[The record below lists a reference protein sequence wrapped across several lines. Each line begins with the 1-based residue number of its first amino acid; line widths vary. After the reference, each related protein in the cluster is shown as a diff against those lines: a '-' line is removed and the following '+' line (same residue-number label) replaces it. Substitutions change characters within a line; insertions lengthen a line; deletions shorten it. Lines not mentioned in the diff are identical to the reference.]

1 MKRAVTALVVA
12 TLALAGTPVRAENP
26 VEPGAPGSDKTTGV
40 TPNDAK
46 ASPPKETPKE
56 TGATNPDT
64 PDPTK
69 TLREQR
75 PRTDAGEAS
84 VSGRAAHGWGFFFLE
99 HPERQIV
106 FAASQ

>member
-1 MKRAVTALVVA
+1 MHQANVSGLLIFVPPGGLPPMKHTVTAFAVAILV
-12 TLALAGTPVRAENP
+12 LAGTPVRAENP
-26 VEPGAPGSDKTTGV
+26 VEPGAPGSDKTPGV

-69 TLREQR
+69 NTPGAE
-75 PRTDAGEAS
+75 TKN
-84 VSGRAAHGWGFFFLE
+84 
-99 HPERQIV
+99 
-106 FAASQ
+106 

>member
-1 MKRAVTALVVA
+1 MLV
-12 TLALAGTPVRAENP
+12 LAGTPVKAENP
-26 VEPGAPGSDKTTGV
+26 VEPGAPGADKTPGV

-69 TLREQR
+69 NTPGAE
-75 PRTDAGEAS
+75 TKN
-84 VSGRAAHGWGFFFLE
+84 
-99 HPERQIV
+99 
-106 FAASQ
+106 